1 MPLVLNGIQNATGGS
16 GSLIAITR
24 KPVKLNYIEGERLS
38 LNGMQITFY
47 SANKAPIVVEDYIT
61 IPAKDTILSRSDSQV
76 VIQYRSND
84 GEYFQ
89 TVLPINIKYPV
100 NIEVKNLPNRSYKK
114 ADNINLKGLKIDL
127 IYNDNSRSLV
137 DNAKITS
144 YPADGTPLG
153 NNTSL
158 LFTYNDEDVRLDCFY
173 ELGGKGSN
181 DIDETKI
188 TTFAS
193 GTWEEIEKMLKAY
206 RSGKLDMEDYW
217 KVGDTRSA
225 EKSEPFNDELVVLGF
240 NSRLN
245 QYAGKNHVLIGNK
258 TISRSKSNYGI
269 YGSNTLGMK
278 MFGNA
283 THIWF
288 KSSFSPYDDDYYS
301 ELDNQL
307 KTSAVNKLIMTNT
320 TAEDSSI
327 FSTYAGNYVS
337 MYSVS
342 RDVANIALGTTANY
356 ANKKIRVYKYNDI
369 FENNAFEYY
378 KVASNRVKTQN
389 SVPTK
394 YIIDNYLV
402 NTNGLTVLN
411 YDAASPACITY
422 SYSSDSYSGSID
434 MYTNA
439 PESYKNIKYIA
450 RYIDIDGTQKE
461 CNVSENLGFAYYF
474 AIG

>member
-1 MPLVLNGIQNATGGS
+1 MGGGNS
-16 GSLIAITR
+16 SCITVVNNPNKR
-24 KPVKLNYIEGERLS
+24 TYIEGERLS
-38 LNGMQITFY
+38 LNGMQIKYFT
-47 SANKAPIVVEDYIT
+47 SNKVPELIENYIT
-61 IPAKDTILSRSDSQV
+61 YPSKDSVLSREDNT
-76 VIQYRSND
+76 VIVQYTSLD
-84 GEYFQ
+84 GDIFK
-89 TVLPINIKYPV
+89 TALSINVKYPV
-100 NIEVKNLPNRSYKK
+100 RIEVIYLPKSAYKK
-114 ADNINLKGLKIDL
+114 NDAVDITGI
-127 IYNDNSRSLV
+127 IAEVVYNDDSRERISESQLTTTPAIGSPV
-137 DNAKITS
+137 EDNKVIIFS
-144 YPADGTPLG
+144 YTH
-153 NNTSL
+153 
-158 LFTYNDEDVRLDCFY
+158 
-173 ELGGKGSN
+173 N
-181 DIDETKI
+181 DIEYKYYYDLNKSSGNTNSVSGVDI
-188 TTFAS
+188 VTFAS

-217 KVGDTRSA
+217 KVGDVRAADKSA
-225 EKSEPFNDELVVLGF
+225 PFNDELVVLGF
-240 NSRLN
+240 NSRLD

-269 YGSNTLGMK
+269 YGSNSLGMK

-342 RDVANIALGTTANY
+342 RDGANIALGTTANY

-411 YDAASPACITY
+411 YGAASPACITY
-422 SYSSDSYSGSID
+422 SYSSETRSGSIS

-439 PESYKNIKYIA
+439 PESYNMKYIA

>member
-1 MPLVLNGIQNATGGS
+1 MGGGNS
-16 GSLIAITR
+16 SCITVVNNPNKR
-24 KPVKLNYIEGERLS
+24 TYVEGERLS
-38 LNGMQITFY
+38 LNGMQIKYFT
-47 SANKAPIVVEDYIT
+47 SNKVPELIENYIT
-61 IPAKDTILSRSDSQV
+61 YPSKDSVLSREDNT
-76 VIQYRSND
+76 VIVQYTSLD
-84 GEYFQ
+84 GDIFK
-89 TVLPINIKYPV
+89 TALSINVKYPV
-100 NIEVKNLPNRSYKK
+100 RIEVIYLPKSAYKRNDVVDITGIIAEVVYNDDSRERINESQLTTTPAIGSPVEDNKVIIFSYTHNNIEYKYYY
-114 ADNINLKGLKIDL
+114 DL
-127 IYNDNSRSLV
+127 NKTSGNTNSVSGV
-137 DNAKITS
+137 DI
-144 YPADGTPLG
+144 
-153 NNTSL
+153 
-158 LFTYNDEDVRLDCFY
+158 V
-173 ELGGKGSN
+173 
-181 DIDETKI
+181 
-188 TTFAS
+188 TFAS

-217 KVGDTRSA
+217 KVGDVRSA
-225 EKSEPFNDELVVLGF
+225 DKSEPFNDELVVLGF
-240 NSRLN
+240 NSRLD

-342 RDVANIALGTTANY
+342 RDGANIALGTTANY

-411 YDAASPACITY
+411 YGAASPACITY
-422 SYSSDSYSGSID
+422 SYSSETLSGSIS

-439 PESYKNIKYIA
+439 PESYNMKYIA